1 MFGDGVGAAAEENM
15 PGTASDVRSN
25 GTATSLAALQA
36 RTATSDMRSNGG
48 ARQLARHRFMR
59 ERLPEKSNLIWVC

>member
-1 MFGDGVGAAAEENM
+1 MAWALQQENM

-25 GTATSLAALQA
+25 GTATSLAALHA
-36 RTATSDMRSNGG
+36 RTAASDMRSNGG
-48 ARQLARHRFMR
+48 ARQLARLRYTR